1 MLHVEPTPPSE
12 NLQQPLPVQSKSL
25 WLRLPHRLLDLRGL
39 LGQPPSLNLAT
50 ALGFV
55 LAFALLVSGQ
65 ALFATFLGLA
75 AMGLHTLILVVR
87 DLLSKLY
94 DKSKGQTQTIPVAV
108 AEKTT
113 ILDKTVMKLVDTL
126 PDHPAFQLL
135 STNKA
140 FLIYADASCQ
150 DHVPWRPGAWAT
162 LTVANGETLE
172 RTGAMF
178 CATAQETEAM
188 SILEAV
194 RVLPKGAGAVV
205 VNDCQMV
212 IQALNGATPF
222 LDKNTSRIVKGTKAL
237 IAQRRLNIKFIWMT
251 ETTPEHQQVHKL
263 AKKTAKV
270 GL

>member
-1 MLHVEPTPPSE
+1 VLLEPSPTTESQQQLVKQTPA
-12 NLQQPLPVQSKSL
+12 
-25 WLRLPHRLLDLRGL
+25 WLALPHRFFAVKALWSYAPSVN
-39 LGQPPSLNLAT
+39 LGIV
-50 ALGFV
+50 LGFV
-55 LAFALLVSGQ
+55 LAFALLILGN

-75 AMGLHTLILVVR
+75 AMGLHTLGLVMRELVVKAR
-87 DLLSKLY
+87 ADVNEPIQVAPVTVNQAPLLGTK
-94 DKSKGQTQTIPVAV
+94 
-108 AEKTT
+108 
-113 ILDKTVMKLVDTL
+113 VMKLVDAVPLL
-126 PDHPAFQLL
+126 PDNPAFQLL

-140 FLIYADASCQ
+140 FLIYTDASCQ

-178 CATAQETEAM
+178 CATAQEAEAM
-188 SILEAV
+188 IILEAV

-205 VNDCQMV
+205 INDCQMV

-237 IAQRRLNIKFIWMT
+237 IAQKRLNVKFIWMT

-263 AKKTAKV
+263 AKKTAKAN
-270 GL
+270 L